1 MRKLLFCCTAALL
14 AATTATAGTNLAP
27 MLEAGVTVPNGGIL
41 RLFPKVTMKG
51 KTQKELVKTFA
62 ESPYKDV
69 QPLRNMRYTWNRLER
84 GKGEYL
90 FDKELE
96 PLFVQCVKEHSRVTP
111 GLAWMCGGGYPSAP
125 LRDGQR
131 CTVPEYLYR
140 ELAASNHPM
149 MKDASYGGGLTPDY
163 DSPLLLERF
172 RALLNAFSAWLDG
185 NVTGTQIKRRDVVYG
200 IEMRYFGYWGEGAVK
215 NGSYPVTDVF
225 DGYIDA
231 YLSAFPDILLIA
243 PMQETLHLP
252 TRKNYDAHPT
262 NPQYLRAMK
271 HVGRL
276 FRERNAAGRLG
287 FFIDCWEHKTHTVD
301 NPKVMFDG
309 DGNVISM
316 AQYRAANTWGD
327 SYITGEFAYFIRKY
341 SKNLVPYAALA
352 DQFRERHVSGIS
364 LHNFTIIDT
373 LNGKPD
379 PSLGNRPRTYVTP
392 SPEIYASLVRE
403 LQHLPRRIQQAI
415 DMNYQ
420 LPNVASH
427 YASQSLFFIGRNTD
441 YAVALEGA
449 LKMKE
454 ISYLH
459 AESYAAGELKHGT
472 IALIEENQPVIAVCC
487 NEALADKTLSNIV
500 EVKAR
505 GAKVL
510 ALAFKGNKKI
520 VSQADDV
527 IFIPRTETIF
537 SACLAVVPLQL
548 LAYYAAKEK
557 GCDIDKPKNLA
568 KSVTVE

>member
-1 MRKLLFCCTAALL
+1 MRKVIVCCTVVIQVAMMSGAV
-14 AATTATAGTNLAP
+14 TNLAP

-41 RLFPKVTMKG
+41 RLFPRVTMKG
-51 KTQKELVKTFA
+51 KMQRELVKTFD

-90 FDKELE
+90 FNKELE

-125 LRDGQR
+125 ILDGQR

-140 ELAASNHPM
+140 ELASSDHPM
-149 MKDASYGGGLTPDY
+149 RVDPSYGGGLTPDY

-215 NGSYPVTDVF
+215 NGGYPVTDVF
-225 DGYIDA
+225 DGYVDA

-243 PMQETLHLP
+243 PMQEILHLP
-252 TRKNYDAHPT
+252 ARKNYDAHPT
-262 NPQYLRAMK
+262 NAQYLRAMK

-309 DGNVISM
+309 DGKVISM

-327 SYITGEFAYFIRKY
+327 SYITGEFAYFIRKR

-379 PSLGNRPRTYVTP
+379 PSLGNRPRTYVKP
-392 SPEIYASLVRE
+392 SPEIYASARRAISTLGYRIVLGSPKVARSANGGVEASFTLANVGTSRAYHDYNRLRVFVEQDGRVVEEKLVPFDLRA
-403 LQHLPRRIQQAI
+403 LLPGDKPLVLDEKRATPFSASLTSPSGDVRVSFPDAKGIEHPLCLSNRGRRTS
-415 DMNYQ
+415 D
-420 LPNVASH
+420 
-427 YASQSLFFIGRNTD
+427 G
-441 YAVALEGA
+441 
-449 LKMKE
+449 
-454 ISYLH
+454 SYLLG
-459 AESYAAGELKHGT
+459 A
-472 IALIEENQPVIAVCC
+472 IE
-487 NEALADKTLSNIV
+487 K
-500 EVKAR
+500 
-505 GAKVL
+505 
-510 ALAFKGNKKI
+510 
-520 VSQADDV
+520 
-527 IFIPRTETIF
+527 
-537 SACLAVVPLQL
+537 
-548 LAYYAAKEK
+548 
-557 GCDIDKPKNLA
+557 
-568 KSVTVE
+568 

>member
-1 MRKLLFCCTAALL
+1 MEKRQKEIVRKSFAKCGRNVATLVAAGMM
-14 AATTATAGTNLAP
+14 AAATATAETNLAP
-27 MLEAGVTVPNGGIL
+27 MLEAGITVPNGGIL
-41 RLFPKVTMKG
+41 RLFPRVTMKG
-51 KTQKELVKTFA
+51 KMQRELVKTFD

-125 LRDGQR
+125 LLDGQR

-140 ELAASNHPM
+140 ELASSDHPM
-149 MKDASYGGGLTPDY
+149 RVDPSYGGGLTPDY

-252 TRKNYDAHPT
+252 SRKNYDAHPT

-287 FFIDCWEHKTHTVD
+287 FFIDCWEHRTHTID
-301 NPKVMFDG
+301 NPKVMFDEN
-309 DGNVISM
+309 GNVISM
-316 AQYRAANTWGD
+316 ARYRAANTWGD
-327 SYITGEFAYFIRKY
+327 SYVTGEFAYFIRPY
-341 SKNLVPYAALA
+341 SKDLVPYAALA
-352 DQFRERHVSGIS
+352 DQFAERHVAGIS
-364 LHNFTIIDT
+364 LHNFTIIDRV
-373 LNGKPD
+373 NGKPD
-379 PSLGNRPRTYVTP
+379 PRYGAAPRTFVTP
-392 SPEIYASLVRE
+392 SPEIYASA
-403 LQHLPRRIQQAI
+403 RRAVSTLGYRIV
-415 DMNYQ
+415 
-420 LPNVASH
+420 LGSPKVART
-427 YASQSLFFIGRNTD
+427 A
-441 YAVALEGA
+441 EGA
-449 LKMKE
+449 EASFTLTNVGTSRAYHSYNRLRVFVERDGKVLEEKFVPFDLRTLLPGDKPLVWDE
-454 ISYLH
+454 TRATPFSVKLASTSGDVRVSFPDAKGIEHPLCLSNYGRRTSDGSYL
-459 AESYAAGELKHGT
+459 LGT
-472 IALIEENQPVIAVCC
+472 
-487 NEALADKTLSNIV
+487 LAPD
-500 EVKAR
+500 AR
-505 GAKVL
+505 
-510 ALAFKGNKKI
+510 
-520 VSQADDV
+520 
-527 IFIPRTETIF
+527 
-537 SACLAVVPLQL
+537 
-548 LAYYAAKEK
+548 
-557 GCDIDKPKNLA
+557 
-568 KSVTVE
+568 